1 MRDKIGTISQ
11 IALAVGIIVLAI
23 ACIHK
28 LREGRS
34 QGPETVVKTV
44 VDTLVIRDTIRVTQ
58 PVPVTVRVCDTI
70 RVPVTVPGKTDTVWA
85 QLPRE
90 EKIYQDSTFRAVVS
104 GVMPSLDTID
114 VYRKTTTVTIT
125 NTVQLPAP
133 RLSWG
138 VQAGV
143 GVTTSGSV
151 MPYLGVGVQYRLGKK
166 GHQK

>member
-1 MRDKIGTISQ
+1 MSSTAKHIITLIAGALLASAATLFLDRHIG
-11 IALAVGIIVLAI
+11 
-23 ACIHK
+23 HHP
-28 LREGRS
+28 
-34 QGPETVVKTV
+34 GPETVVKTV
-44 VDTLVIRDTIRVTQ
+44 VDTLVIRDTIRITQ
-58 PVPVTVRVCDTI
+58 PVPVTVRVRDTI